1 MFRRMLLRWTALL
14 LAIAGCIPAIAIAQ
28 TTRAEILEEQRSER
42 AKRLDT
48 YKPGRL
54 EKLFLNADDGRL
66 RRLIAPHN
74 GFFAGYGYTYKPS
87 GAGFALGGGF
97 RHDLLDRRAR
107 VVFEAGE
114 SFRNYHAIRA
124 DFSLPRLARGH
135 LELGVEGVYRHQ
147 PQDDFYGPGPDSR
160 SEDRVSYLYKDSE
173 TQGRAIAT
181 LRPWLNVGAR
191 LAHLAPRIRPGTDDR
206 FPSIEQVF
214 DDDAAPGLSEQ
225 PNFVYG
231 EGFAEVD
238 YRDETGHTRDGGH
251 YSLTFRKYS
260 DRDLDEYSFRRVDL
274 TLRQYIPIFDKKR
287 VFALQLA
294 MAGTDAGDGHQVPFY
309 MQPTLGGG
317 QTLRTSRDYR
327 FRDTHALWMNAEYR
341 WEAFSA
347 LDMALFTDWG
357 KVASRFSDLDFS
369 DLEHAYGIGFRVI
382 AAHTVV
388 FRLDLATGSEGFRT
402 VIKYSRVF

>member
-1 MFRRMLLRWTALL
+1 MRIRRTGLL
-14 LAIAGCIPAIAIAQ
+14 LATTLFLPTTALPQ
-28 TTRAEILEEQRSER
+28 TTRTEALEQQRSDR
-42 AKRLDT
+42 AKQLET

-54 EKLFLNADDGRL
+54 EKLFLNADEGKLQRW
-66 RRLIAPHN
+66 IAPHN

-97 RHDLLDRRAR
+97 RHDLFDRRAR

-114 SFRNYHAIRA
+114 SFRNYHMVRS
-124 DFSLPRLARGH
+124 DFSLPRLARGR

-147 PQDDFYGPGPDSR
+147 PQDDYYGPGPDSR
-160 SEDRVSYLYKDSE
+160 SEDRVSFLYKDQE
-173 TQGRAIAT
+173 FQGRAIAT
-181 LRPWLNVGAR
+181 LRPWLSAGTRV
-191 LAHLAPRIRPGTDDR
+191 AHLAPKIRSGTDDR
-206 FPSIEQVF
+206 FPSIEEVF
-214 DDDAAPGLSEQ
+214 DDAAAPGLSEQ
-225 PNFVYG
+225 PAFLYG

-238 YRDETGHTRDGGH
+238 YRDETGHTRAGGH

-260 DRDLDEYSFRRVDL
+260 DRDFDKYGFRSVDL
-274 TLRQYIPIFDKKR
+274 VLQQYIPIFDKKR

-294 MAGTDAGDGHQVPFY
+294 VAGTDANDGHQVPFY

-327 FRDTHALWMNAEYR
+327 FRDTHAMWMNAEYR

-357 KVASRFSDLDFS
+357 KVAPKFSDLDFS
-369 DLEHAYGIGFRVI
+369 NLEHAYGIGFRVI
-382 AAHTVV
+382 AARTVI
-388 FRLDLATGSEGFRT
+388 FRLDLATGSEGMRT
-402 VIKYSRVF
+402 VVKYSRVF

>member
-1 MFRRMLLRWTALL
+1 MLLRRTSL
-14 LAIAGCIPAIAIAQ
+14 LATTLSLLPTVALAQ
-28 TTRAEILEEQRSER
+28 TSRAEILEQQRSER
-42 AKRLDT
+42 AKQLET

-54 EKLFLNADDGRL
+54 EKLFLNADEGQLQRW
-66 RRLIAPHN
+66 IAPHN
-74 GFFAGYGYTYKPS
+74 GFFVGYGYTYKPS

-97 RHDLLDRRAR
+97 RHDLFDRHGR
-107 VVFEAGE
+107 VVFEAGQ
-114 SFRNYHAIRA
+114 SFRNYHMVRG
-124 DFSLPRLARGH
+124 DFSLPRLARGRV
-135 LELGVEGVYRHQ
+135 ELGVEGVYRHQ
-147 PQDDFYGPGPDSR
+147 PQDDYYGPGPDSR
-160 SEDRVSYLYKDSE
+160 SEDRVSFLYKDQE
-173 TQGRAIAT
+173 FQGRAIAT
-181 LRPWLNVGAR
+181 FWPWLSAGTR
-191 LAHLAPRIRPGTDDR
+191 FAHLAPKIRSGTDDR

-214 DDDAAPGLSEQ
+214 DEGAAPGLNEQ
-225 PNFVYG
+225 PAFLYG

-238 YRDETGHTRDGGH
+238 YRDDTGHTRAGGH

-260 DRDLDEYSFRRVDL
+260 DRDFDHYSFRSVDL
-274 TLRQYIPIFDKKR
+274 MLRQYIPIFDKKR

-294 MAGTDAGDGHQVPFY
+294 MAGTDADEGHQVPFY

-327 FRDTHALWMNAEYR
+327 FRDTHTMWMNAEYR

-357 KVASRFSDLDFS
+357 KVAPKFSDLDFS

-382 AAHTVV
+382 AARTVI

-402 VIKYSRVF
+402 VVKYSRVF

>member
-1 MFRRMLLRWTALL
+1 MRIRRTGLL
-14 LAIAGCIPAIAIAQ
+14 LATTLFLPTTALPQ
-28 TTRAEILEEQRSER
+28 TTRTEALEQQRSDR
-42 AKRLDT
+42 AKQLET

-54 EKLFLNADDGRL
+54 EKLFLNADEGKLQRW
-66 RRLIAPHN
+66 IAPHN

-97 RHDLLDRRAR
+97 RHDLFDRRAR

-114 SFRNYHAIRA
+114 SFRNYHMVRG
-124 DFSLPRLARGH
+124 DFSLPRLARGR

-147 PQDDFYGPGPDSR
+147 PQDDYYGPGPDSR
-160 SEDRVSYLYKDSE
+160 SEDRVSFLYKDQE
-173 TQGRAIAT
+173 FQGRAIAT
-181 LRPWLNVGAR
+181 LRPWLSAGTRV
-191 LAHLAPRIRPGTDDR
+191 AHLAPKIRSGTDDR
-206 FPSIEQVF
+206 FPSIEEVF
-214 DDDAAPGLSEQ
+214 DDAAAPGLSEQ
-225 PNFVYG
+225 PAFLYG

-238 YRDETGHTRDGGH
+238 YRDETGHTRAGGH

-260 DRDLDEYSFRRVDL
+260 DRDFDKYGFRSVDL
-274 TLRQYIPIFDKKR
+274 VLQQYIPIFDKKR

-294 MAGTDAGDGHQVPFY
+294 MAGTDADDAHQVPFY

-327 FRDTHALWMNAEYR
+327 FRDTHAMWMNAEYR

-357 KVASRFSDLDFS
+357 KVASTFSDLDFS

>member
-1 MFRRMLLRWTALL
+1 MFLQMRKRRIPLL
-14 LAIAGCIPAIAIAQ
+14 LTAALFLPTIALAQ
-28 TTRAEILEEQRSER
+28 TTRAETLEQQRSER
-42 AKRLDT
+42 AKQLDS

-54 EKLFLNADDGRL
+54 EKLFLNADEGRL
-66 RRLIAPHN
+66 QRLIAPHN

-97 RHDLLDRRAR
+97 RHDLFDRRAR

-124 DFSLPRLARGH
+124 DFSLPRLARGR

-173 TQGRAIAT
+173 TQGRALAT
-181 LRPWLNVGAR
+181 LGPWLNVGTR
-191 LAHLAPRIRPGTDDR
+191 LAHLAPRIRSGTDDR

-214 DDDAAPGLSEQ
+214 DDAAAPGLSEQ
-225 PNFVYG
+225 PVFVYA

-260 DRDLDEYSFRRVDL
+260 DRDLDRYSFSLVDL
-274 TLRQYIPIFDKKR
+274 MLRQYIPIFDKKR

-294 MAGTDAGDGHQVPFY
+294 MVGTDASDGPST
-309 MQPTLGGG
+309 PTTNPHRRSRSQSIHNAGSCS
-317 QTLRTSRDYR
+317 TSTTPTTAR
-327 FRDTHALWMNAEYR
+327 L
-341 WEAFSA
+341 FS
-347 LDMALFTDWG
+347 
-357 KVASRFSDLDFS
+357 R
-369 DLEHAYGIGFRVI
+369 
-382 AAHTVV
+382 
-388 FRLDLATGSEGFRT
+388 ATAT
-402 VIKYSRVF
+402 QA

>member
-1 MFRRMLLRWTALL
+1 MRIRRTGLL
-14 LAIAGCIPAIAIAQ
+14 LATTLFLPTTALPQ
-28 TTRAEILEEQRSER
+28 TTRTEALEQQRSDR
-42 AKRLDT
+42 AKQLET

-54 EKLFLNADDGRL
+54 EKLFLNADEGKLQRW
-66 RRLIAPHN
+66 IAPHN

-97 RHDLLDRRAR
+97 RHDLFDRRAR

-114 SFRNYHAIRA
+114 SFRNYHMVRG
-124 DFSLPRLARGH
+124 DFSLPRLARGR

-147 PQDDFYGPGPDSR
+147 PQDDYYGPGPDSR
-160 SEDRVSYLYKDSE
+160 SEDRVSFLYKDQE
-173 TQGRAIAT
+173 FQGRAIAT
-181 LRPWLNVGAR
+181 LRPWLSAGTRV
-191 LAHLAPRIRPGTDDR
+191 AHLAPKIRSGTDDR
-206 FPSIEQVF
+206 FPSIEEVF
-214 DDDAAPGLSEQ
+214 DDAAAPGLSEQ
-225 PNFVYG
+225 PAFLYG

-238 YRDETGHTRDGGH
+238 YRDETGHTRAGGH

-260 DRDLDEYSFRRVDL
+260 DRDFDKYGFRSVDL
-274 TLRQYIPIFDKKR
+274 VLQQYIPIFDKKR

-294 MAGTDAGDGHQVPFY
+294 VAGTDANDGHQVPFY

-327 FRDTHALWMNAEYR
+327 FRDTHAMWMNAEYR

-357 KVASRFSDLDFS
+357 KVAPKFSDLDFS
-369 DLEHAYGIGFRVI
+369 NLEHAYGIGFRVI
-382 AAHTVV
+382 AARTVI
-388 FRLDLATGSEGFRT
+388 FRLDLATGSEGMRT
-402 VIKYSRVF
+402 VVKYSRVF

>member
-1 MFRRMLLRWTALL
+1 MRIRRTGLL
-14 LAIAGCIPAIAIAQ
+14 LATTLFLPTTALPQ
-28 TTRAEILEEQRSER
+28 TTRTEALEQQRSDR
-42 AKRLDT
+42 AKQLET

-54 EKLFLNADDGRL
+54 EKLFLNADEGKLQRW
-66 RRLIAPHN
+66 IAPHN

-97 RHDLLDRRAR
+97 RHDLFDRRAR

-114 SFRNYHAIRA
+114 SFRNYHMVRG
-124 DFSLPRLARGH
+124 DFSLPRLARGR
-135 LELGVEGVYRHQ
+135 LELGGEGVYRHQ
-147 PQDDFYGPGPDSR
+147 PQDDYYGPGPDSR
-160 SEDRVSYLYKDSE
+160 SEDRVSFLYKDQE
-173 TQGRAIAT
+173 FQGRAIAT
-181 LRPWLNVGAR
+181 LRPWLSAGTRV
-191 LAHLAPRIRPGTDDR
+191 AHLAPKIRSGTDDR
-206 FPSIEQVF
+206 FPSIEEVF
-214 DDDAAPGLSEQ
+214 DDAAAPGLSEQ
-225 PNFVYG
+225 PAFLYG

-238 YRDETGHTRDGGH
+238 YRDETGHTRAGGH

-260 DRDLDEYSFRRVDL
+260 DRDFDKYGFRSVDL
-274 TLRQYIPIFDKKR
+274 VLQQYIPIFDKKR

-294 MAGTDAGDGHQVPFY
+294 VAGTDANDGHQVPFY

-327 FRDTHALWMNAEYR
+327 FRDTHAMWMNAEYR

-357 KVASRFSDLDFS
+357 KVAPKFSDLDFS

-382 AAHTVV
+382 AARTVI
-388 FRLDLATGSEGFRT
+388 FRLDLATGSEGMRT
-402 VIKYSRVF
+402 IVKYSRVF

>member
-1 MFRRMLLRWTALL
+1 MRMRWTALL
-14 LAIAGCIPAIAIAQ
+14 LAIAGCFQTIALAQ
-28 TTRAEILEEQRSER
+28 TTRAEILEQQRSER
-42 AKRLDT
+42 AKQLDI

-54 EKLFLNADDGRL
+54 EKLFLNADEGRL

-97 RHDLLDRRAR
+97 RHDLFDRRAR

-114 SFRNYHAIRA
+114 SFRNYHALRA

-135 LELGVEGVYRHQ
+135 LELGIEGVYRHQ

-181 LRPWLNVGAR
+181 LRPWLQVGTR
-191 LAHLAPRIRPGTDDR
+191 LAHLAPRIRSGTDDR

-214 DDDAAPGLSEQ
+214 DDEAAPGLSEQ
-225 PNFVYG
+225 PAFVYA

-251 YSLTFRKYS
+251 YSLTFRTYS
-260 DRDLDEYSFRRVDL
+260 DRDLDRYSFRRVDL
-274 TLRQYIPIFDKKR
+274 MLRQYIPIFDKKR

-294 MAGTDAGDGHQVPFY
+294 MAGADADGRQQVPFY

-327 FRDTHALWMNAEYR
+327 FRDTHAMWMNAEYR

-357 KVASRFSDLDFS
+357 KVASKFSDLDFS

-382 AAHTVV
+382 AARTVV

-402 VIKYSRVF
+402 VIKYSRIF

>member
-1 MFRRMLLRWTALL
+1 MPLRWTSLLATALL
-14 LAIAGCIPAIAIAQ
+14 LLPTIALAQ
-28 TTRAEILEEQRSER
+28 TTRAELLEQQRSDR
-42 AKRLDT
+42 ARQLET

-54 EKLFLNADDGRL
+54 EKLFLNADEGQLQRW
-66 RRLIAPHN
+66 IAPHN
-74 GFFAGYGYTYKPS
+74 GFFVGYGYTYKPS

-97 RHDLLDRRAR
+97 RHDLFERRAR

-114 SFRNYHAIRA
+114 SFRNYHMVRA
-124 DFSLPRLARGH
+124 DFSLPRLARGR
-135 LELGVEGVYRHQ
+135 LELGLEGVYRHQ
-147 PQDDFYGPGPDSR
+147 PQDDYYGPGPDSR
-160 SEDRVSYLYKDSE
+160 SEDRVSFLYKDQE
-173 TQGRAIAT
+173 FQGRAIAT
-181 LRPWLNVGAR
+181 LRPWLTAGTR
-191 LAHLAPRIRPGTDDR
+191 FAHLAPKIRPGTDDR

-214 DDDAAPGLSEQ
+214 DDAAAPGLNEQ
-225 PNFVYG
+225 PAFLYG

-238 YRDETGHTRDGGH
+238 YRDETGHTRAGGH
-251 YSLTFRKYS
+251 YSLTLRKYS
-260 DRDLDEYSFRRVDL
+260 DRDFDQYSFRSVDL
-274 TLRQYIPIFDKKR
+274 MLRQYIPIFDKKR

-294 MAGTDAGDGHQVPFY
+294 VAGTDANDGHQVPFY

-327 FRDTHALWMNAEYR
+327 FRDTHAMWMNAEYR

-357 KVASRFSDLDFS
+357 KVASKFSDLDFS

-382 AAHTVV
+382 AARTVI

-402 VIKYSRVF
+402 IIKYSRIF

>member
-1 MFRRMLLRWTALL
+1 MRLRWTALL
-14 LAIAGCIPAIAIAQ
+14 LATVLFLPAIALGQ
-28 TTRAEILEEQRSER
+28 STRAETLEQQRSER
-42 AKRLDT
+42 AKQLDT

-54 EKLFLNADDGRL
+54 EKLFLNADEGRL
-66 RRLIAPHN
+66 QRLIAPHN

-87 GAGFALGGGF
+87 GAGFALGAGF
-97 RHDLLDRRAR
+97 RHDLFARRAR
-107 VVFEAGE
+107 VVLEAGQ
-114 SFRNYHAIRA
+114 SLRNYHAIRA
-124 DFSLPRLARGH
+124 DFSLPRLARGR
-135 LELGVEGVYRHQ
+135 LELGVEGAYRHQ

-160 SEDRVSYLYKDSE
+160 SEDRVSYLYKDNE
-173 TQGRAIAT
+173 IQGRAVAT
-181 LRPWLNVGAR
+181 LRPWLNVGTR
-191 LAHLAPRIRPGTDDR
+191 LARLAPRIRPGTDVR

-225 PNFVYG
+225 PAFVYA
-231 EGFAEVD
+231 EGYAEVD

-251 YSLTFRKYS
+251 YSLAFRKYS
-260 DRDLDEYSFRRVDL
+260 DRDLDRYSFRRVDL
-274 TLRQYIPIFDKKR
+274 MLRQYFPIFDKKR

-294 MAGTDAGDGHQVPFY
+294 MAGTDAIDGHEVPFY

-357 KVASRFSDLDFS
+357 KVASKFPDLDFS
-369 DLEHAYGIGFRVI
+369 DLDHAYGIGFRVI
-382 AAHTVV
+382 AARKVV

-402 VIKYSRVF
+402 IVKYSRVF

>member
-1 MFRRMLLRWTALL
+1 MRIRRTGLL
-14 LAIAGCIPAIAIAQ
+14 LATTLFLPTTALPQ
-28 TTRAEILEEQRSER
+28 TTRTEALEQQRADR
-42 AKRLDT
+42 AKQLET

-54 EKLFLNADDGRL
+54 EKLFLNADEGKLQRW
-66 RRLIAPHN
+66 IAPHN

-97 RHDLLDRRAR
+97 RHDLFDRRAR

-114 SFRNYHAIRA
+114 SFRNYHMVRG
-124 DFSLPRLARGH
+124 DFSLPRLARGR

-147 PQDDFYGPGPDSR
+147 PQDDYYGPGPDSR
-160 SEDRVSYLYKDSE
+160 SEDRVSFLYKDQE
-173 TQGRAIAT
+173 FQGRAIAT
-181 LRPWLNVGAR
+181 LRPWLSAGTRV
-191 LAHLAPRIRPGTDDR
+191 AHLAPKIRSGTDDR
-206 FPSIEQVF
+206 FPSIEEVF
-214 DDDAAPGLSEQ
+214 DDAAAPGLSEQ
-225 PNFVYG
+225 PAFLYG

-238 YRDETGHTRDGGH
+238 YRDETGHTRAGGH

-260 DRDLDEYSFRRVDL
+260 DRDFDKYGFRSVDL
-274 TLRQYIPIFDKKR
+274 VLQQYIPIFDKKR

-294 MAGTDAGDGHQVPFY
+294 VAGTDANDGHQVPFY

-327 FRDTHALWMNAEYR
+327 FRDTHAMWMNAEYR

-357 KVASRFSDLDFS
+357 KVAPKFSDLDFS
-369 DLEHAYGIGFRVI
+369 NLEHAYGIGFRVI
-382 AAHTVV
+382 AARTVI
-388 FRLDLATGSEGFRT
+388 FRLDLATGSEGMRT
-402 VIKYSRVF
+402 VVKYSRVF

>member
-1 MFRRMLLRWTALL
+1 MLLRRTSLL
-14 LAIAGCIPAIAIAQ
+14 LATALSFLPSVALTQ
-28 TTRAEILEEQRSER
+28 TTRTETLEQQRSER
-42 AKRLDT
+42 AKQLQT

-54 EKLFLNADDGRL
+54 EKFFLDAEEGRL
-66 RRLIAPHN
+66 QRWIAPHN

-97 RHDLLDRRAR
+97 RHDLFDRRAR

-114 SFRNYHAIRA
+114 SFRNYHMVRG
-124 DFSLPRLARGH
+124 DFSLPRLARGR

-147 PQDDFYGPGPDSR
+147 PQDDFFGPGPDS
-160 SEDRVSYLYKDSE
+160 SAEDRVRYLYKDQE
-173 TQGRAIAT
+173 FQGRAIAT
-181 LRPWLNVGAR
+181 LRPWLSLGTRIAR
-191 LAHLAPRIRPGTDDR
+191 VAPKIRSGTDDR

-214 DDDAAPGLSEQ
+214 DDAAAPGLDEQ
-225 PNFVYG
+225 PAFVYG

-238 YRDETGHTRDGGH
+238 YRDETGHTRAGGH
-251 YSLTFRKYS
+251 YSLTLRKYS
-260 DRDLDEYSFRRVDL
+260 DRDLDQYSFRLVDL
-274 TLRQYIPIFDKKR
+274 MLRQYIPIFDKKR

-294 MAGTDAGDGHQVPFY
+294 MVGTDANDGNRVPFY

-357 KVASRFSDLDFS
+357 KVAPKFSDLDFS

-382 AAHTVV
+382 AARTVI
-388 FRLDLATGSEGFRT
+388 FRLDLATGSEGMRT
-402 VIKYSRVF
+402 IVKYSRVF